1 MKLKKIIQGCR
12 KGHRQSQQKLFF
24 AYAKYL
30 MGIAIRYVKDE
41 NTAKDIVQESFVR
54 IFASLSKFEYKN
66 ENAFMAWMKRIAVNE
81 SIRWL
86 KKYSK
91 HFLEVEETITVSTN
105 IKNPSILSELY
116 TQDLLK
122 ALQTLPQGYQLVFN
136 LYVIEGFSHKE
147 IGKLLNISESTS
159 RSQLSR
165 AKNTL
170 KQLLN
175 ITETVYEKSLR
186 QHRTAV

>member
-12 KGHRQSQQKLFF
+12 KGNRQAQQKLFL

-30 MGIAIRYVKDE
+30 MGVAIRYVKDE
-41 NTAKDIVQESFVR
+41 NSAKDIVQESFVR
-54 IFASLSKFEYKN
+54 IFGSLSKFEYKN
-66 ENAFMAWMKRIAVNE
+66 ENAFMAWMKRITINE

-86 KKYSK
+86 KKYNT
-91 HFLEVEETITVSTN
+91 HFLEIEDTTN
-105 IKNPSILSELY
+105 NTYTTQKPKILSELY
-116 TQDLLK
+116 RKDLLT
-122 ALQTLPQGYQLVFN
+122 ALQKLPQGYQLIFN

-147 IGKLLNISESTS
+147 IGKTLNISESTS

-165 AKNTL
+165 AKNMI

-175 ITETVYEKSLR
+175 ISETVYEKNLR

>member
-12 KGHRQSQQKLFF
+12 KGNRQAQQKLFF
-24 AYAKYL
+24 TYAKYL
-30 MGIAIRYVKDE
+30 MGVAIRYVKDE
-41 NTAKDIVQESFVR
+41 NSAKDIVQESFVR
-54 IFASLSKFEYKN
+54 IFGSLSKFEYKN
-66 ENAFMAWMKRIAVNE
+66 ENAFMAWMKRITINE

-86 KKYSK
+86 KKYNNQ
-91 HFLEVEETITVSTN
+91 FLEIEDTTN
-105 IKNPSILSELY
+105 NAYTTQKPSILSELY
-116 TQDLLK
+116 RKDLLT
-122 ALQTLPQGYQLVFN
+122 ALQNLPQGYQLIFN

-147 IGKLLNISESTS
+147 IGKTLNISESTS

-165 AKNTL
+165 AKNMI

-175 ITETVYEKSLR
+175 ISETVYEKNLR